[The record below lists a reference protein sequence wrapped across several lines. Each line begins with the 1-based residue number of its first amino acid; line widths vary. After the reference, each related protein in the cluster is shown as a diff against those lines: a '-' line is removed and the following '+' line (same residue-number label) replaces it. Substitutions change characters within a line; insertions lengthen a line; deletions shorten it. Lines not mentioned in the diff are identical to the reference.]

1 MKKKIFF
8 VIAIYKCD
16 EKKLNLMLKFIT
28 ERMSIDLKNI
38 IIVDNSHLLQK
49 NVNYNK
55 INGSNNIMDIS
66 AYSEGFNE
74 IKEFDYCIF
83 INDSALSELDSFEKI
98 RRIFE
103 IILNLDTPIP
113 LLMGD
118 MNHTNIYDNTYGHS
132 IGYIRTNLFCINY
145 AMRSGFISSFNAIKS
160 SPKIELLKKL
170 HCSFYN
176 KAFSHYKYI
185 MPNISEEIRQKKAY
199 GLAFE
204 QNLTNTAVESGVVI
218 GLIRGVKD
226 RLIIKIKAFLG
237 IY

>member
-16 EKKLNLMLKFIT
+16 EKKLNRMLKFIK
-28 ERMSIDLKNI
+28 ERMSIDLENI
-38 IIVDNSHLLQK
+38 IIVDNSNLLQK

-66 AYSEGFNE
+66 AYSEGFGE

-83 INDSALSELDSFEKI
+83 INDSAFSTLESFEKI

-103 IILNLDTPIP
+103 IISNLDTPIP

-145 AMRSGFISSFNAIKS
+145 AMRSGFISSFDAIKS

-176 KAFSHYKYI
+176 KAFSHHKYI
-185 MPNISEEIRQKKAY
+185 MPSISEEIRQKKAY
-199 GLAFE
+199 TLAFE
-204 QNLTNTAVESGVVI
+204 QNLTNAAIDSGLVI